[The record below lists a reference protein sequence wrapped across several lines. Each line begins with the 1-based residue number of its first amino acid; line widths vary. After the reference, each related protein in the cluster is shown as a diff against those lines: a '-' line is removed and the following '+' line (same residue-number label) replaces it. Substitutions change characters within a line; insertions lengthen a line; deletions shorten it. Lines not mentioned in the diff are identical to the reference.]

1 MVFVLKKAFART
13 IHSTLSD
20 LWAKAQSYSLLADEN
35 LKFWIFMN
43 SNGIYA
49 VGKMGCT
56 ILALAKTIVF
66 SAYPSYSF
74 MGSMPTY

>member
-1 MVFVLKKAFART
+1 MKKAFART
-13 IHSTLSD
+13 IHFILPD
-20 LWAKAQSYSLLADEN
+20 PRAKARSYLLLADEN
-35 LKFWIFMN
+35 LEFWIFMN

-49 VGKMGCT
+49 VGKVGCT

-74 MGSMPTY
+74 MGCMPTY